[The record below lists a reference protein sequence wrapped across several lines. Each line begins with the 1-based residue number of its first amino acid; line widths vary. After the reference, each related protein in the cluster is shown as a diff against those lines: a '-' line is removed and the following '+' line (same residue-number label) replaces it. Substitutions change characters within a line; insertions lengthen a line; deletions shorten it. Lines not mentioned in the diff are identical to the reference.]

1 MRLQCGLLLGLVL
14 LVGCTKQ
21 ADTKQANKEEI
32 FFVRHV
38 VTMEGGTRTSVA
50 QSSFNAILVTKQGDG
65 AQTVRERI
73 LWSRQTGTGYS
84 SGTLRM
90 NPDDADEK
98 LVLGLLAGGVSATLD
113 KDGSVSNV
121 HAVDQQAF
129 TALVQR
135 SPEAAAL
142 FGPRESSTDLRPVTL
157 PDQLRVGQ
165 EFTRKNPSTFG
176 LLTARMRVT
185 ALTDD
190 VAMVDV
196 TVEGNGVHGGGQ
208 QAIRRRDGM
217 PIEMQFE
224 LVRDAKDE
232 APAATVQISAVNM
245 AHPPEME
252 IGADA
257 GMYRLNRDVS
267 REALAKPPFSA
278 QSDDARLYYLQP
290 DKEGEL
296 APWMLSTAILDQIDE
311 HLFFGVIEDSK
322 ASRPII
328 AMGGKMPAASPSG
341 GGSDPLRPVVM
352 AELRK
357 AMLLDASGRE
367 LPDLATVPVHRKI
380 MFMDEYR
387 AKETDMDFPFRLP
400 LQTRAAQLTGLE
412 TIRLD
417 VAVEIYTWAGSETVK
432 AGEQSKVRVGARIT
446 WTGPQRVTLE
456 QAKVPFGMPKG
467 EWTIAVPL
475 DAEGR
480 QIPSASLETS
490 AYVDERD
497 PQHPQTLPPLDWE
510 HRRLPLRQEI
520 AAAQPIVAL
529 QLRHYNWE
537 QVPRE
542 WKLRNAKHMKEPVQQ
557 R

>member
-1 MRLQCGLLLGLVL
+1 MRLKCGLLLGLVL

-21 ADTKQANKEEI
+21 ADTEQANKEEI

-38 VTMEGGTRTSVA
+38 VTMDGGTRSSVA
-50 QSSFNAILVTKQGDG
+50 QSSFNAVLVTKQNDG

-84 SGTLRM
+84 SGTLSM

-98 LVLGLLAGGVSATLD
+98 QVLALLAGGVSATLD
-113 KDGSVSNV
+113 KDGSLRDVQ
-121 HAVDQQAF
+121 AVDQQAYA
-129 TALVQR
+129 ALTQR
-135 SPEAAAL
+135 RPEAAAM
-142 FGPRESSTDLRPVTL
+142 FGPQAPSTDLRPLTL
-157 PDQLRVGQ
+157 PDSLSVGQ
-165 EFTRKNPSTFG
+165 EFTRKNSSTFG
-176 LLTARMRVT
+176 VVTARMRVA
-185 ALTDD
+185 ALTDE

-196 TVEGNGVHGGGQ
+196 TVEGDGVHGGGQ

-217 PIEMQFE
+217 PIEMQVE
-224 LVRDAKDE
+224 LVRDAKGDV
-232 APAATVQISAVNM
+232 PATTVQISAVNM

-252 IGADA
+252 IGLDA
-257 GMYRLNRDVS
+257 GMYRLNRDVA

-278 QSDDARLYYLQP
+278 PSDDTNVYRRQP
-290 DKEGEL
+290 DKDGEL
-296 APWMLSTAILDQIDE
+296 APWMMSTAILDQIDG
-311 HLFFGVIEDSK
+311 HLLFGVIEERN
-322 ASRPII
+322 ASRPLI
-328 AMGGKMPAASPSG
+328 AMGGKMPGASSNG
-341 GGSDPLRPVVM
+341 GGSDQLRPVVI

-357 AMLLDASGRE
+357 ATLLDASGRE
-367 LPDLATVPVHRKI
+367 LPDLAAVLVHHKI

-387 AKETDMDFPFRLP
+387 AMEKDTDFPFRLP

-417 VAVEIYTWAGSETVK
+417 VGVETYTWAGSETVNT
-432 AGEQSKVRVGARIT
+432 GEQSKDRVGPRIM

-456 QAKVPFGMPKG
+456 QARMPFGMPKG

-475 DAEGR
+475 DAQGR

-490 AYVDERD
+490 AYLDEPD
-497 PQHPQTLPPLDWE
+497 PQHPRTLPPLDWE

-520 AAAQPIVAL
+520 ATAQPIVAL
-529 QLRHYNWE
+529 QLRHYHWE

-542 WKLRNAKHMKEPVQQ
+542 WQLRNARNMKEAPQ
-557 R
+557 